1 MESYEFTLRFA
12 LPSSETDFSDYE
24 DRLFEAG
31 CDDALLGIGHPGRIS
46 LDFIREARD
55 AKTAILGAIADVRS
69 AIPEAAL
76 IEATPDLVG
85 ITDVAKLVGSSRQN
99 IRQLMMACRT
109 ATPSPVHEGN
119 PSIWHLADI
128 LAWLRD
134 DKGYAIPE
142 SLFEVAQVG
151 LQVNLAV
158 EDRRADGREQ
168 DEIRALG
175 LSSRC
180 RSSRTTRPPY

>member
-12 LPSSETDFSDYE
+12 LPSSETDSSDYE

-69 AIPEAAL
+69 AIPEAVL

-99 IRQLMMACRT
+99 IRQLMMACKT

-134 DKGYAIPE
+134 DKGYSIPE
-142 SLFEVAQVG
+142 CLFEVAQVG
-151 LQVNLAV
+151 LQVNLAA

-168 DEIRALG
+168 DEIRALFA
-175 LSSRC
+175 
-180 RSSRTTRPPY
+180 